1 MHLHQECRSP
11 KSRLTSFL
19 LTFVLGPFG
28 LFYTSVSGALVLSFA
43 TIASIITAPN
53 TDEVVL
59 IGSMLTYW
67 ILAMGMGDLATMMH
81 NRRLVN

>member
-1 MHLHQECRSP
+1 M
-11 KSRLTSFL
+11 
-19 LTFVLGPFG
+19 
-28 LFYTSVSGALVLSFA
+28 SFA